1 MKNPCLFLFICIFVS
16 VFFAEDGPV
25 YHVPIH
31 GTIDMGLPHY
41 IQRVVNEAEENNANV
56 IIFDIDT
63 FGGRVDAATQ
73 IKDIILDSKVT
84 TIAFINKRAIS
95 AGALIALSCDSI
107 FMTPGAS
114 IGAATAVDLQG
125 NKASEKVISYMREEM
140 ASTAEANNRSRGIA
154 TAMVD
159 EELSIDFLLN
169 MQGDTLTVKDV
180 EGFAEGKLITLSTQL
195 AVQLGIAGGEF
206 ERIEDV
212 LKYLGLENVEQ
223 KNTKESWSE
232 KLVRFLTNP
241 VVAPLFMSLGMLGL
255 FMEIK
260 SPGFGIPGIIGLT
273 CLALFFGSHFLVGLA
288 DMTEVIFL
296 LAGIALILMEI
307 LVVPGFG
314 VVGISGIIMVF
325 YSFFKMLIGV
335 YPSPADYYFAYMG
348 LSVGIITSV
357 IMAVIFYKTFPH
369 TELYQK
375 LIPFTPQKSGEGFT
389 ISKGYD
395 MLIGEMGKTV
405 TDLRPSGKVEIIGK
419 YYQAMS
425 HGDYIES
432 NEDIIV
438 DGVDENQILVKK
450 V

>member
-1 MKNPCLFLFICIFVS
+1 MKNSSLFLFICIFAS
-16 VFFAEDGPV
+16 VLFAEDGPA

-84 TIAFINKRAIS
+84 TIAFVNKRAIS

-140 ASTAEANNRSRGIA
+140 ASTAEANNRSRSVA

-169 MQGDTLTVKDV
+169 MQGDTLTAKDV

-223 KNTKESWSE
+223 KNTEESWSE

-260 SPGFGIPGIIGLT
+260 SPGFGIPGIVGLT

-314 VVGISGIIMVF
+314 VVGLSGIIMVF

-375 LIPFTPQKSGEGFT
+375 LIPFSPQKSAEGFT

-395 MLIGEMGKTV
+395 MLIGEKGKTV

-425 HGDYIES
+425 HGDYIEN

>member
-1 MKNPCLFLFICIFVS
+1 VKISCLFLFSCIFAS
-16 VFFAEDGPV
+16 VLFSEDGPV

-41 IQRVVNEAEENNANV
+41 IQRVVDEAEENDASA

-95 AGALIALSCDSI
+95 AGALISLSCDSI

-140 ASTAEANNRSRGIA
+140 ASTAEANNRSRDVA

-169 MQGDTLTVKDV
+169 TEGDTLTASDV

-195 AVQLGIAGGEF
+195 AVQLGISSGEF
-206 ERIEDV
+206 ESIEEV
-212 LKYLGLENVEQ
+212 LKYLGLGDAEQ
-223 KNTKESWSE
+223 KESKESWSE

-260 SPGFGIPGIIGLT
+260 SPGFGIPGMVGLI

-296 LAGIALILMEI
+296 FAGIALILLEV
-307 LVVPGFG
+307 LVIPGFG
-314 VVGISGIIMVF
+314 VVGISGIVLVF
-325 YSFFKMLIGV
+325 YAFFKMLIGV
-335 YPSPADYYFAYMG
+335 YPSPEDYYFAYLG
-348 LSVGIITSV
+348 LSVGIFTS
-357 IMAVIFYKTFPH
+357 IIAGVIFYKTFPN
-369 TELYQK
+369 TELYQR
-375 LIPFTPQKSGEGFT
+375 LIPFTPQKSEEGFT

-395 MLIGEMGKTV
+395 SLIGENGKAV
-405 TDLRPSGKVEIIGK
+405 TDLRPSGKVVLSGK

-425 HGDYIES
+425 HGDYIENGS
-432 NEDIIV
+432 DIVV

-450 V
+450 A

>member
-1 MKNPCLFLFICIFVS
+1 M
-16 VFFAEDGPV
+16 
-25 YHVPIH
+25 
-31 GTIDMGLPHY
+31 
-41 IQRVVNEAEENNANV
+41 
-56 IIFDIDT
+56 
-63 FGGRVDAATQ
+63 
-73 IKDIILDSKVT
+73 
-84 TIAFINKRAIS
+84 
-95 AGALIALSCDSI
+95 
-107 FMTPGAS
+107 
-114 IGAATAVDLQG
+114 
-125 NKASEKVISYMREEM
+125 
-140 ASTAEANNRSRGIA
+140 
-154 TAMVD
+154 
-159 EELSIDFLLN
+159 
-169 MQGDTLTVKDV
+169 
-180 EGFAEGKLITLSTQL
+180 
-195 AVQLGIAGGEF
+195 QLGIAGGEF

-212 LKYLGLENVEQ
+212 LKYLELENVEQ
-223 KNTKESWSE
+223 KNTEESWSE

-260 SPGFGIPGIIGLT
+260 SPGFGIPGIVGLT

-375 LIPFTPQKSGEGFT
+375 LIPFSPQKSAEGFT

-395 MLIGEMGKTV
+395 MLIGEKGKTV